1 MSSKPLEEVLDM
13 AASKE
18 ERAQI
23 LQMVSDGKISAE
35 EGARLLSAIASHD
48 RPEGTARTSEALRGR
63 WLRVQVFSMATGR
76 PKVNFSLPMGLV
88 SVGLKLGAQFV
99 PELVDVEDEIMAT
112 VEEGTLGKILEVED
126 PEDGERVEIFIE

>member
-1 MSSKPLEEVLDM
+1 M

-23 LQMVSDGKISAE
+23 LQMISEGKISAE
-35 EGARLLSAIASHD
+35 EGARLLKAIASHD
-48 RPEGTARTSEALRGR
+48 RPERTARTSDALRGR
-63 WLRVQVFSMATGR
+63 WLRVRVFSMATDK

-88 SVGLKLGAQFV
+88 SVGLRLGTQFV
-99 PELVDVEDEIMAT
+99 PGLADIEDEIMAAA
-112 VEEGTLGKILEVED
+112 EEGTQGKILEVED

>member
-1 MSSKPLEEVLDM
+1 M

-23 LQMVSDGKISAE
+23 LQMVGEGKISAE
-35 EGARLLSAIASHD
+35 EGARLLKAIASHD
-48 RPEGTARTSEALRGR
+48 RPERTARTSEALRGR
-63 WLRVQVFSMATGR
+63 WLRVRVLNTVTGK

-88 SVGLKLGAQFV
+88 NVGLRLGAQFV
-99 PELVDVEDEIMAT
+99 PELADIDLDEFMAAIN
-112 VEEGTLGKILEVED
+112 EGTQGKILEVED

>member
-1 MSSKPLEEVLDM
+1 M

-23 LQMVSDGKISAE
+23 LQMISEGKISAE
-35 EGARLLSAIASHD
+35 EGARLLRAIASNDHLRQTD
-48 RPEGTARTSEALRGR
+48 RTGEALRDR
-63 WLRVQVFSMATGR
+63 WLRVQVFNTVTGK

-99 PELVDVEDEIMAT
+99 PELADVEDELMTAAR
-112 VEEGTLGKILEVED
+112 EGAQGKILEVED

>member
-1 MSSKPLEEVLDM
+1 
-13 AASKE
+13 
-18 ERAQI
+18 
-23 LQMVSDGKISAE
+23 
-35 EGARLLSAIASHD
+35 
-48 RPEGTARTSEALRGR
+48 
-63 WLRVQVFSMATGR
+63 MATGR

>member
-1 MSSKPLEEVLDM
+1 M

-23 LQMVSDGKISAE
+23 LQMISEGKISAQ
-35 EGARLLSAIASHD
+35 EGARLLKAIASHD
-48 RPEGTARTSEALRGR
+48 RPGRTARTSEALRGR
-63 WLRVQVFSMATGR
+63 WLRVQVFNTATGK

-88 SVGLKLGAQFV
+88 SVGLKLGTQFV
-99 PELVDVEDEIMAT
+99 PELMDIEDELMAA
-112 VEEGTLGKILEVED
+112 VEEGTVGKILEVED

>member
-1 MSSKPLEEVLDM
+1 M

-23 LQMVSDGKISAE
+23 LQMISEGKISAE

-48 RPEGTARTSEALRGR
+48 RPERTARTSEALRGR
-63 WLRVQVFSMATGR
+63 WLRVRVFSMATDK

-88 SVGLKLGAQFV
+88 SVGLRLGTQFV
-99 PELVDVEDEIMAT
+99 PGLADIEDEIMAA
-112 VEEGTLGKILEVED
+112 VEEGTQGKILEVED

>member
-1 MSSKPLEEVLDM
+1 M

-23 LQMVSDGKISAE
+23 LQMISEGKISAE
-35 EGARLLSAIASHD
+35 EGARLLKAITSHD
-48 RPEGTARTSEALRGR
+48 RPERTARTSEALRGR
-63 WLRVQVFSMATGR
+63 WLRVRVFSMATDK

-88 SVGLKLGAQFV
+88 NVGLRLGAQFV
-99 PELVDVEDEIMAT
+99 PGLADIEDEIMAAA
-112 VEEGTLGKILEVED
+112 EEGTQGKILEVED

>member
-1 MSSKPLEEVLDM
+1 M

-23 LQMVSDGKISAE
+23 LQMISEGKISAE
-35 EGARLLSAIASHD
+35 EGARLLKAIASHG
-48 RPEGTARTSEALRGR
+48 RPERTARTSEALRGR
-63 WLRVQVFSMATGR
+63 WLRVRVFSMATDK

-88 SVGLKLGAQFV
+88 SIGLRLGTQFV
-99 PELVDVEDEIMAT
+99 PGLADIEDEIMAAA
-112 VEEGTLGKILEVED
+112 EEGTKGKILEVED